1 MKNYLL
7 ILAFLGLGVGQV
19 HAQEVVQLTLK
30 DALEYAMENNVN
42 TRNARLETL
51 VSKATIKETTATG
64 LPQITGAFN
73 LDYNPS
79 IPVVFLPNEPPFGN
93 PDIPG
98 DVIPARFGIS
108 YSSGLAVNVKQ
119 MIFNGSFFVG
129 LRAARTLEQLT
140 DFDLKKAENDVV
152 ENVKKAYYGV
162 LVSQERV
169 KLGQANLAR
178 LDTLLKETKAL
189 NEAGFAEKIEVSRV
203 QVQRNN
209 AYTQFEQSIAAYQIS
224 QQILKLQMGMPMDYE
239 LALTETL
246 TELNPAAEIQEL
258 LTAEA
263 SGRVEMNQLET
274 NIELAKL
281 DLKNNLVQYMPT
293 IDLNGNI
300 RRSGAGNELNR
311 VYNKQNWFGSSL
323 IGISMSIPIFDGL
336 AKSARIQKNRIQ
348 ISQLENQR
356 NFLTES
362 FKNEVFTAKTNLKND
377 FDLLEVQRENL
388 DLATEVFRVAKVKY
402 QEGVGS
408 NLEVV
413 DADAALIQ
421 AEINYLGA
429 IYDGLISMV
438 ELEKALGLLKAD
450 LTN

>member
-30 DALEYAMENNVN
+30 DALEYAVENNVN

-152 ENVKKAYYGV
+152 ENVKKAYFGV

-258 LTAEA
+258 LTTEA

-429 IYDGLISMV
+429 IYDGLISLV

>member
-152 ENVKKAYYGV
+152 ENVKKAYFGV

-246 TELNPAAEIQEL
+246 TELNPEAEIQEL

-429 IYDGLISMV
+429 IYDGLISLV

>member
-1 MKNYLL
+1 M
-7 ILAFLGLGVGQV
+7 AFLGLGVGQV

-152 ENVKKAYYGV
+152 ENVKKAYFGV

-246 TELNPAAEIQEL
+246 TELNPEAEIQEL

-429 IYDGLISMV
+429 IYDGLISLV

>member
-152 ENVKKAYYGV
+152 ENVKKAYFGV

-169 KLGQANLAR
+169 KLGKANLAR

-258 LTAEA
+258 LTTEA

-429 IYDGLISMV
+429 IYDGLISLV

>member
-152 ENVKKAYYGV
+152 ENVKKAYFGV

-258 LTAEA
+258 LTTEA

-429 IYDGLISMV
+429 IYDGLISLV